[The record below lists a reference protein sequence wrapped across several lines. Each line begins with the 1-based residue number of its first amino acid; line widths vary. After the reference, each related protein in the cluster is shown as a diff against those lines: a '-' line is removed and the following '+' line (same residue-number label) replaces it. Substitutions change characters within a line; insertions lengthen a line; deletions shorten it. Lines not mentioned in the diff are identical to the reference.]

1 MAITESSEFQTTNQS
16 HGVMLAASKKDAY
29 SLHVITVLYS
39 NVFAYTNT
47 GRLFLI
53 YEDNSGDDVDI
64 D

>member
-1 MAITESSEFQTTNQS
+1 
-16 HGVMLAASKKDAY
+16 MLAASKKDEY
-29 SLHVITVLYS
+29 SVHLHVITVLYS